1 MNIMKVK
8 SREELEALREE
19 YRKALNS
26 QDKQILV
33 CAGTGCMADENG
45 NSISRKEAEKVLE
58 NYFLNSENRDF
69 NDDVEVVFK
78 FKLFEIF

>member
-1 MNIMKVK
+1 MKNKFFQLMIMTGIVLWIGII
-8 SREELEALREE
+8 SPEIFI
-19 YRKALNS
+19 
-26 QDKQILV
+26 D
-33 CAGTGCMADENG
+33 AGTGCLADENG
-45 NSISRKEAEKVLE
+45 NSISRKEAAKVLE

>member
-1 MNIMKVK
+1 MIMTGIVLWIGIICP
-8 SREELEALREE
+8 EIFI
-19 YRKALNS
+19 
-26 QDKQILV
+26 D
-33 CAGTGCMADENG
+33 AGTGCMADENG
-45 NSISRKEAEKVLE
+45 NSISRKEAAKVLE

>member
-1 MNIMKVK
+1 MKNKFFQLMIMTGIVLWIGII
-8 SREELEALREE
+8 SAEFFI
-19 YRKALNS
+19 
-26 QDKQILV
+26 D
-33 CAGTGCMADENG
+33 AGTGCMADEYG
-45 NSISRKEAEKVLE
+45 YSFCRKEAAKVVE